1 MLARQYFAQPLTL
14 NTLAAVLTAIAALGN
29 FNDIG
34 SALAAQPKP
43 LEIGQPAP
51 DFELPGVDDKTY
63 KLSDFGGVKILV
75 VVFTCNHCPTAQA
88 YEDRII
94 ALNRDFK
101 DRGVVLVAINPN
113 SPDSLRLD
121 ELGWTDLGDSLE
133 EMKIRAKD
141 RGFQFPYLYDGD
153 TQKVAT
159 AYGVLATPHVF
170 IFDADRKLRYQ
181 GRIDNSDIHEVT
193 SPDAR
198 NAIEA
203 LLAGKPVPVET
214 TRVFGCSTKWA
225 DKRQTAASAVKK
237 WDSEPVTLETID
249 VEGIKKLAKNESG
262 SEESQNLAPASPNRE
277 GEAPAEPS
285 RDRHGAEA
293 HTPTAEPVNTVPG
306 QASEEKKSNR
316 GKLLLVNLW
325 ATWCGPCVQEMPE
338 LVTMNRMY
346 RQRPFEFVTISLD
359 EPDAKEQALKA
370 LETAHAS
377 GKNFLFTGTDK
388 DKLAETLD
396 PQWPGPLPYTLLIAP
411 GGEIVYRHNG
421 PIEPVE
427 VKKAIVD
434 YLGRTYAGRK

>member
-1 MLARQYFAQPLTL
+1 MRRRQVQVRGRLLVAFGVWLPI
-14 NTLAAVLTAIAALGN
+14 AVVIFNSSIMGN
-29 FNDIG
+29 AVF
-34 SALAAQPKP
+34 AAQPKP

-51 DFELPGVDDKTY
+51 DFELPGVDGKTY
-63 KLSDFGGVKILV
+63 KLSDFGDAKVLV
-75 VVFTCNHCPTAQA
+75 VLFTCNHCPTAQA

-94 ALNRDFK
+94 ALDRDFK
-101 DRGVVLVAINPN
+101 DRGVALVAINPN
-113 SPDSLRLD
+113 SPESLRLD

-181 GRIDNSDIHEVT
+181 GRIDNSDVHEVT

-225 DKRQTAASAVKK
+225 DKRQTASSAVKK
-237 WDSEPVTLETID
+237 WDSEQVTLESID
-249 VEGIKKLAKNESG
+249 VEGIKKLAKNVV
-262 SEESQNLAPASPNRE
+262 PRE
-277 GEAPAEPS
+277 GEAPAEPPS
-285 RDRHGAEA
+285 PGARNLNSSS
-293 HTPTAEPVNTVPG
+293 NTGPG
-306 QASEEKKSNR
+306 QASEEKNSNR
-316 GKLLLVNLW
+316 GKLRLVNLW

-359 EPDAKEQALKA
+359 EADAKEEALKV
-370 LETAHAS
+370 LEKAHAS
-377 GKNFLFTGTDK
+377 GKNFLFAGTDK
-388 DKLAETLD
+388 DQLAEAID
-396 PQWPGPLPYTLLIAP
+396 PKWPGPLPYTLLIAP
-411 GGEIVYRHNG
+411 GGEIVYRHDG
-421 PIEPVE
+421 PIEPLE